1 MYRDDTCAVCGE
13 SLPPDHFY
21 CREHAA
27 EVDDRLHEIGAL
39 LGDLAERVPRLA
51 RLLDEVAGETWDWL
65 ADEEEASREAEAGEP
80 EAGDTGTGETGDE
93 LVWPPTAPLRLRVH
107 ADEVDVDV
115 DSEPGLVRLDVAC
128 ELGTLLEALA
138 RGLDE
143 AQVTRLA
150 RACARAKGGNVT
162 H

>member
-21 CREHAA
+21 CREHAT
-27 EVDDRLHEIGAL
+27 EVDERVHEIGAL
-39 LGDLAERVPRLA
+39 LGELADRVPRLA
-51 RLLDEVAGETWDWL
+51 RLLGEVADETWDWL
-65 ADEEEASREAEAGEP
+65 ADEEETAHTDSDDE
-80 EAGDTGTGETGDE
+80 E

-107 ADEVDVDV
+107 ADEVEVDV

-128 ELGTLLEALA
+128 DLATLLDALA
-138 RGLDE
+138 RGLTE
-143 AQVTRLA
+143 AQIGRLA
-150 RACARAKGGNVT
+150 AACTRAEGGNVT